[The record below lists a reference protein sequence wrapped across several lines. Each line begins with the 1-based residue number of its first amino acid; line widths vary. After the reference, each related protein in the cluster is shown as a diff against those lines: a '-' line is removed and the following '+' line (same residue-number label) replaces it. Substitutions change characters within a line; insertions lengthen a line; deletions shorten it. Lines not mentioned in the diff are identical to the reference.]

1 MEAQVSWW
9 IGFHIFVLAMLA
21 LDLGVFHKINHN
33 ISVKESLIWT
43 GVWVSLAL
51 IFNYG
56 VYYFIG
62 EREAYEFLT
71 AYVLEKSL
79 SVDNIF
85 VMTLIFS
92 YFKVES
98 KYQHRVLF
106 WGILGALVMRI
117 LFIVGGVALVNK
129 FHFILYFFGAF
140 LVYTGIKMLISGGD
154 EEINPEEG
162 FIYKLAKK
170 YFRMTDHYD
179 GEKFFTIKDG
189 LRHMT
194 PLFLVLLIIES
205 TDLIFAVDSIPAT
218 LSVTK
223 NAFIAY
229 TSNVFAIL
237 GLRSLYF
244 AFAGVV
250 QLFRYLS
257 YALSIVLIFIG
268 VKMLIESWYKIPTS
282 YSLTFVLGIIAL
294 SVILSILIP
303 EKESKN
309 IK

>member
-1 MEAQVSWW
+1 MESQISWW
-9 IGFHIFVLAMLA
+9 VGFHVFVFAMLA
-21 LDLGVFHKINHN
+21 LDLGVFHKKNHEV
-33 ISVKESLIWT
+33 SVKESLMWT
-43 GVWVSLAL
+43 GIWITLAMF
-51 IFNYG
+51 FNYG
-56 VYYFIG
+56 VYHYIG

-85 VMTLIFS
+85 VMTLIFT
-92 YFKVES
+92 YFKVDQ

-117 LFIVGGVALVNK
+117 LFIVGGVALIHK

-140 LVYTGIKMLISGGD
+140 LIYTGGKMLLSGGD
-154 EEINPEEG
+154 DEHNPEDG

-170 YFRMTDHYD
+170 HFRMTETFE
-179 GEKFFTIKDG
+179 GEKFFVIQNG
-189 LRHMT
+189 IRHMT

-229 TSNVFAIL
+229 TSNIFAIL

-250 QLFRYLS
+250 QLFRFLS
-257 YALSIVLIFIG
+257 YALSVVLIFIG
-268 VKMLIESWYKIPTS
+268 VKMLIESWYIIPTS
-282 YSLTFVLGIIAL
+282 YSLGFVLGVIAL
-294 SVILSILIP
+294 SVLFSILIP
-303 EKESKN
+303 EKDETK
-309 IK
+309 